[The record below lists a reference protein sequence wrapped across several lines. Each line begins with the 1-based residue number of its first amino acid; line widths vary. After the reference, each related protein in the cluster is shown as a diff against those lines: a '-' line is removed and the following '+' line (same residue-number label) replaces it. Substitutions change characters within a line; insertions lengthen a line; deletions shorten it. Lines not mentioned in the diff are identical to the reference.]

1 MKVSTKP
8 SLIPFELTLK
18 FETLEELQAFEMLFH
33 VAAVMEA
40 EFIRKHFDAK
50 AISAFL
56 PKSYIEEQ
64 LDEVI
69 ADVERHYTP

>member
-8 SLIPFELTLK
+8 SLIPFELSLK

-40 EFIRKHFDAK
+40 DFIEKHLGSNG
-50 AISAFL
+50 ISAFL
-56 PKSYIEEQ
+56 PNSYTEEQ
-64 LDEVI
+64 LNEVI